1 MASRDV
7 RTIFHARLTTT
18 DPPPNKQRPRVSEA
32 ASEIGGAADASP
44 LSAGRRLRY
53 RLEAF
58 GLTLAEWA
66 IPKLSR
72 DVAYGFARVMG
83 WLANAV
89 LAEDRK
95 VAYANLDIVFGDA
108 MPRREKRRIVRAT
121 FQNLAANAVGLF
133 WSPRINADNVREF
146 VDVDEANRE
155 WFRQIQGRGKG
166 VIFVMPHYGDW
177 ELMGL
182 AAGYLGVRCT
192 SVTEPTKN
200 PAIERTISR
209 LRCRSGHVTFHPRFA
224 VLKLFKVVSRG
235 GTLALLID
243 VNARR
248 GRGGVWLDFFGLPV
262 FNTAAVAELAIR
274 TGAAIVFAAA
284 QPLPGRRIKVIFG
297 PEIPVDRTGDNQ
309 RDVLST
315 SQRCLDEC
323 GKLIRANPDRWMWT
337 NKRWKRRPSPEV
349 GRFPFY
355 SKYDANT
362 VNV

>member
-1 MASRDV
+1 M
-7 RTIFHARLTTT
+7 IIT
-18 DPPPNKQRPRVSEA
+18 DPVPRKLRARRSKAAPENGGPPDGPRQSTF
-32 ASEIGGAADASP
+32 
-44 LSAGRRLRY
+44 RQLRY
-53 RLEAF
+53 RIEAF
-58 GLTLAEWA
+58 GLALAEWA
-66 IPKLSR
+66 IPRLSR
-72 DVAYGFARVMG
+72 DVAYGFARLVG
-83 WLANAV
+83 WLAYAV
-89 LAEDRK
+89 LAEDRR
-95 VAYANLDIVFGDA
+95 VAYANLEIVFGDA
-108 MPRREKRRIVRAT
+108 MSRREKRRIVRAT

-133 WSPRINADNVREF
+133 WSPRINAENVREF

-182 AAGYLGVRCT
+182 AAGYLGVQCT

-224 VLKLFKVVSRG
+224 VLKLFKAVSRG

-274 TGAAIVFAAA
+274 TGAAVVFAAA
-284 QPLPGRRIKVIFG
+284 QPLPGRRIKVLFG
-297 PEIPVDRTGDNQ
+297 PEIPVDRTEENQ
-309 RDVLST
+309 RDVVST

-323 GKLIRANPDRWMWT
+323 GKLIRANPDQWMWT

-362 VNV
+362 VNR